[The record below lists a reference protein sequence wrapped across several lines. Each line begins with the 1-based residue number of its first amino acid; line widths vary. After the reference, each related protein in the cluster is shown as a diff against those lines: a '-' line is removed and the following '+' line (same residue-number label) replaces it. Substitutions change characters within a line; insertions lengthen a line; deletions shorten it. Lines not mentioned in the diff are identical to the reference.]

1 MRGCGRRGASSAAR
15 RFTLAAGAA
24 LVACG
29 PPTSGKPVGELWREQ
44 CSQCHAEDG
53 RGLPA
58 WRGLAP
64 RVDLTASELV
74 REDARGLVFQR
85 IAYGYGSM
93 PGFGHKLERGDLE
106 LLTQFVFDLQAPAPG
121 GR

>member
-1 MRGCGRRGASSAAR
+1 MRRSSRRDGAGSAR
-15 RFTLAAGAA
+15 RLALAAGAA

-53 RGLPA
+53 RGVAA
-58 WRGLAP
+58 WKGLAP

-74 REDARGLVFQR
+74 RANARGLVFQR